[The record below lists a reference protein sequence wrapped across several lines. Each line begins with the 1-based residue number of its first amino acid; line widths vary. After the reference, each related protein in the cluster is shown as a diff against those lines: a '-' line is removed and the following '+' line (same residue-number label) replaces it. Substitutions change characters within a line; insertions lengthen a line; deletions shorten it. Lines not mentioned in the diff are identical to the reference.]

1 MPLVHHSFSRG
12 YQNACSFPSL
22 LPAPHSY
29 SLPPLPPCAPF
40 HLSVGLRQ
48 PQSPTHIHMQKRQ
61 PVRRSP
67 TELRTHK
74 ERWHCMCNHY
84 FLREY
89 QSVDG
94 LKRYGVAATNNKV
107 SMFRTYGRISSVTAS
122 NLTLHARNL
131 FIDLSI
137 SRLHLWGLLHLALKG
152 RRLTFEF
159 EGPPC

>member
-1 MPLVHHSFSRG
+1 MPVHHSCMLEHMIVRG
-12 YQNACSFPSL
+12 HAIGSPFIFNRISKCML
-22 LPAPHSY
+22 LPPSSSSASFLLLT
-29 SLPPLPPCAPF
+29 SLPPCASF

-94 LKRYGVAATNNKV
+94 LKLYGVAATSNKQQ
-107 SMFRTYGRISSVTAS
+107 SVDVP
-122 NLTLHARNL
+122 HIWPHL
-131 FIDLSI
+131 FGHRFQSYPACPKSLY
-137 SRLHLWGLLHLALKG
+137 
-152 RRLTFEF
+152 
-159 EGPPC
+159 